1 MCRHTWSPGGER
13 ESPGMLGL
21 EGDLR
26 TEEEGDDRMNQ
37 DGTGGGRGKVLQ
49 DQPREGKG
57 RGQCNSLDNA
67 SRKRENCLLGCR
79 LDGGHT
85 PLWLECLPG
94 SVCHKP
100 NSQSLNLMQ
109 LRGGTSGG
117 DWAVKRVSEAL
128 S

>member
-1 MCRHTWSPGGER
+1 
-13 ESPGMLGL
+13 MLGL

-26 TEEEGDDRMNQ
+26 TEVDGYDSMIQ
-37 DGTGGGRGKVLQ
+37 DGAGEGRGRVLQ
-49 DQPREGKG
+49 DPPREGEGKG

-85 PLWLECLPG
+85 LLWLECLSG

-100 NSQSLNLMQ
+100 NSQSLSLEVKP
-109 LRGGTSGG
+109 LEVTGLVGCHETVRGFVLKSKLPLT
-117 DWAVKRVSEAL
+117 
-128 S
+128 